1 VQSYRQPPFMA
12 DWFGY
17 PVVDRW
23 HTHHMMGPGLTR
35 VELRCAPPGKLGV
48 ASEERGYVIHHSHTP
63 IDGTNHTWRLW
74 VSTRSKDLTRRI
86 AETFPTVMDEDRW
99 ALERQ
104 QRNFEYPD
112 DGYHEVYLRS
122 DKALLRCR
130 KILEEMERGNRG
142 QAVPVAVHKAAYKKA
157 PVLQAS
163 RVVKSF
169 GGFHALAGCSLEIA
183 RGSITG
189 IIGPNGA
196 GKSTLFNV
204 LGGLLAPE
212 SGDVTFEGHSILS
225 LRPDQRARIG
235 LVRTFQISRELGE
248 LTVLENMLLATPK
261 QQGESVWRALFM
273 PGRVRAEERA
283 AVAKA
288 RTLLGQVDL
297 WPLADEPAKNLS
309 GGQKKLLE
317 ISRALMLEPK
327 IMLLDEPT
335 AGVSPVMTEALAQT
349 ILKLRN
355 QGLTFAIIEHDMDVI
370 AQLCAPIFV
379 LAEGRTLMRGTFSEV
394 ASNGEVMSAYLGKAA

>member
-1 VQSYRQPPFMA
+1 
-12 DWFGY
+12 
-17 PVVDRW
+17 
-23 HTHHMMGPGLTR
+23 
-35 VELRCAPPGKLGV
+35 
-48 ASEERGYVIHHSHTP
+48 
-63 IDGTNHTWRLW
+63 
-74 VSTRSKDLTRRI
+74 
-86 AETFPTVMDEDRW
+86 
-99 ALERQ
+99 
-104 QRNFEYPD
+104 
-112 DGYHEVYLRS
+112 
-122 DKALLRCR
+122 
-130 KILEEMERGNRG
+130 
-142 QAVPVAVHKAAYKKA
+142 
-157 PVLQAS
+157 VLQAS

-212 SGDVTFEGHSILS
+212 SGDVTFEGRSILR
-225 LRPDQRARIG
+225 LRADERARIG

-273 PGRVRAEERA
+273 PGRVRSEERA

-288 RTLLGQVDL
+288 RTLLEQVDL
-297 WPLADEPAKNLS
+297 RPLANEPARNLS

-327 IMLLDEPT
+327 IILLDEPT
-335 AGVSPVMTEALAQT
+335 AGVSPLMSEALAQT

-379 LAEGRTLMRGTFSEV
+379 LAEGRTLMRGSFREV

>member
-1 VQSYRQPPFMA
+1 
-12 DWFGY
+12 
-17 PVVDRW
+17 
-23 HTHHMMGPGLTR
+23 
-35 VELRCAPPGKLGV
+35 
-48 ASEERGYVIHHSHTP
+48 
-63 IDGTNHTWRLW
+63 
-74 VSTRSKDLTRRI
+74 
-86 AETFPTVMDEDRW
+86 
-99 ALERQ
+99 
-104 QRNFEYPD
+104 
-112 DGYHEVYLRS
+112 
-122 DKALLRCR
+122 
-130 KILEEMERGNRG
+130 
-142 QAVPVAVHKAAYKKA
+142 
-157 PVLQAS
+157 VLQAS

-169 GGFHALAGCSLEIA
+169 GGFRALAGCSLEIA

-212 SGDVTFEGHSILS
+212 SGEVSFEGRSILS

-235 LVRTFQISRELGE
+235 MVRTFQISRELGE
-248 LTVLENMLLATPK
+248 LTVLENMLLASPR
-261 QQGESVWRALFM
+261 QYGETVWRSLFT
-273 PGRVRAEERA
+273 PARVRAQERA
-283 AVAKA
+283 AMEKA
-288 RTLLGQVDL
+288 RTLLDQVNL
-297 WPLADEPAKNLS
+297 AQLADEQAKNLS

-327 IMLLDEPT
+327 IILLDEPT

-349 ILKLRN
+349 ILALRN

-379 LAEGRTLMRGTFSEV
+379 LAEGRTLMRGSFREV

>member
-1 VQSYRQPPFMA
+1 
-12 DWFGY
+12 
-17 PVVDRW
+17 
-23 HTHHMMGPGLTR
+23 
-35 VELRCAPPGKLGV
+35 
-48 ASEERGYVIHHSHTP
+48 
-63 IDGTNHTWRLW
+63 
-74 VSTRSKDLTRRI
+74 
-86 AETFPTVMDEDRW
+86 
-99 ALERQ
+99 
-104 QRNFEYPD
+104 
-112 DGYHEVYLRS
+112 
-122 DKALLRCR
+122 
-130 KILEEMERGNRG
+130 
-142 QAVPVAVHKAAYKKA
+142 
-157 PVLQAS
+157 VLQAS

-169 GGFHALAGCSLEIA
+169 GGFRALAGCSLEIA

-212 SGDVTFEGHSILS
+212 SGEVSFEGRSILS

-235 LVRTFQISRELGE
+235 VVRTFQISRELGE
-248 LTVLENMLLATPK
+248 LTVLENMLLASPR
-261 QQGESVWRALFM
+261 QYGETVWRSLFT
-273 PGRVRAEERA
+273 PARVRAQERA
-283 AVAKA
+283 AMEKA
-288 RTLLGQVDL
+288 RTLLDRVNLAQ
-297 WPLADEPAKNLS
+297 LADEQAKNLS

-327 IMLLDEPT
+327 IILLDEPT

-349 ILKLRN
+349 ILALRN

-379 LAEGRTLMRGTFSEV
+379 LAEGRTLMRGSFREV